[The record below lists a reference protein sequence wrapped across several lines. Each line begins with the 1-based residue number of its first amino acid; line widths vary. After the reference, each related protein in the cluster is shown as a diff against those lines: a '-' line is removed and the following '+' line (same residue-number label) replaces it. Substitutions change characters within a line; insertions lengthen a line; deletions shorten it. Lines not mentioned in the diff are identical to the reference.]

1 VRNFMKIASDSMRL
15 VAAVLLV
22 LILFRCAS
30 FGAQDTMRPVALEG
44 ALLIDGTGRPPI
56 ENSVLVIAGSKIVA
70 AGKSGVIHIP
80 NGADV
85 IDVRGKTIM
94 PALINLHSHLGLTV
108 GTKLSGQSYTEENI
122 RRQLERYL
130 SYGVGTVLSL
140 GLDEDSIYEI
150 REAQHAG
157 RFPGAR
163 VFTAGRGFGVEG
175 GMPPAG
181 SNRYRPD
188 TPEEARTDVQE
199 LARLH
204 PDFVKIWVD
213 DSFGREPKMPP
224 AIYRA
229 IIDEAHLQHLH
240 VIAHEAYLGDAKALV
255 DAGVDGLAHSIQDQ
269 MVDNELISAMKARRV
284 FLIPTLVFEEWH
296 FVFGET
302 ETWLDD
308 PFFRAGLDPQ
318 ATAALTSPEFIAK
331 IRANPINQEYRARLA
346 MSKKNLKTLFD
357 AGVKI
362 GFGTDSGAPGP
373 FLGQFEVYAKKNPE
387 TNGAASLRFLGYFEH
402 RELQLMVD
410 GGLTPMQAIVIAT
423 GTSAEILGAEKEFGT
438 LSPGS
443 QANFL
448 VTNANPLENI
458 RNTEK
463 LSAVWQAGKR
473 IAPIT
478 AERN

>member
-1 VRNFMKIASDSMRL
+1 MKIASGSMPL

-22 LILFRCAS
+22 LILFRCPS
-30 FGAQDTMRPVALEG
+30 LGAQDTMRPVVLEG

-108 GTKLSGQSYTEENI
+108 GTKLSGQSYTKENL

-130 SYGVGTVLSL
+130 AYGVGTVLSL
-140 GLDEDSIYEI
+140 GLDENSIYEI
-150 REAQHAG
+150 RDEQHAG

-181 SNRYRPD
+181 SDRYRPH

-199 LARLH
+199 LARQH

-213 DSFGREPKMPP
+213 DSFGREPEMS
-224 AIYRA
+224 ATIYRA
-229 IIDEAHLQHLH
+229 IIDEAHRDHLR
-240 VIAHEAYLGDAKALV
+240 VIAHESYLRDAKALV
-255 DAGVDGLAHSIQDQ
+255 NAGVDGLAHSVQDQ
-269 MVDNELISAMKARRV
+269 AVDNELIAAMKARGV
-284 FLIPTLVFEEWH
+284 FLMPTLVFEEWH
-296 FVFGET
+296 FVFGEA

-331 IRANPINQEYRARLA
+331 IRTNPINQEYRARLA
-346 MSKKNLKTLFD
+346 ISKKNLKTLFD

-373 FLGQFEVYAKKNPE
+373 FLGQFEVYAKNIPE

-410 GGLTPMQAIVIAT
+410 AGLTPMQAIVIAT
-423 GTSAEILGAEKEFGT
+423 GASAEILGAEKELGT

-443 QANFL
+443 EADFL

-463 LSAVWQAGKR
+463 LSAVWQAGRR

-478 AERN
+478 AEQN